1 MDALEALTSFR
12 KNQRSAS
19 CWTVLGITETLTVP
33 VDWPGLIV
41 IAGLTGPE
49 HVVLVTLHF
58 AT

>member
-12 KNQRSAS
+12 KNQRSES
-19 CWTVLGITETLTVP
+19 CWTVLGITETLIVA

-41 IAGLTGPE
+41 IGELTGPE
-49 HVVLVTLHF
+49 QVALVTLHF

>member
-1 MDALEALTSFR
+1 VF
-12 KNQRSAS
+12 
-19 CWTVLGITETLTVP
+19 GITETLIVA

-49 HVVLVTLHF
+49 HVALATLHF